1 MLIVTV
7 RHRPSPR
14 NFEYRPAGAA
24 TAEWLCHRQSVATS
38 SAAQTSRMRD
48 SLSRPMRSTS
58 NATATDST
66 ESRLTALRRGMGSS
80 SGSKATSLASPR
92 IVVVHGAISARRN
105 RGIAAS
111 RDNTTTG
118 RRPISGGS
126 HHHTSPRLGR
136 SVIAR
141 PRREMTQGHPTRRAR
156 QSGEP
161 RTLRHTQHRSRPRDA
176 AQGALPGLRRSVR
189 RRWFPPVSC
198 GRGRADLG
206 PLWCSGV
213 CESCHNHATNMPQ
226 RQRAISLSTCHGARP
241 RRRSVRA
248 NLSRRNAVLCCCY
261 GLGSRTDQHDW
272 GPRAEPISPTSSTV
286 FA

>member
-1 MLIVTV
+1 M
-7 RHRPSPR
+7 
-14 NFEYRPAGAA
+14 AG
-24 TAEWLCHRQSVATS
+24 WSCHRQSVATS
-38 SAAQTSRMRD
+38 SAAQISRIRD

-66 ESRLTALRRGMGSS
+66 ESRLTALRRGTGSS

-92 IVVVHGAISARRN
+92 IVVVHGAISARRS

-141 PRREMTQGHPTRRAR
+141 PRHEMTQGHPTRRAR
-156 QSGEP
+156 RSGER
-161 RTLRHTQHRSRPRDA
+161 RTLRHTQHRSRPPDT

-206 PLWCSGV
+206 PLSCSGGY
-213 CESCHNHATNMPQ
+213 ESCHNHATNMPQ
-226 RQRAISLSTCHGARP
+226 RQRAILRSTRHR
-241 RRRSVRA
+241 
-248 NLSRRNAVLCCCY
+248 
-261 GLGSRTDQHDW
+261 
-272 GPRAEPISPTSSTV
+272 
-286 FA
+286 